1 MFFRVSQETSL
12 RPEEDDAFF
21 ELEEPL
27 SELLLSLSRM
37 SSSEED
43 VVEQALRPKASAVDI
58 PSFQN
63 VDFFIES
70 PLENFIYDK
79 YNSLVIK

>member
-63 VDFFIES
+63 VVYMTKRYLKTGAFLI
-70 PLENFIYDK
+70 I
-79 YNSLVIK
+79 